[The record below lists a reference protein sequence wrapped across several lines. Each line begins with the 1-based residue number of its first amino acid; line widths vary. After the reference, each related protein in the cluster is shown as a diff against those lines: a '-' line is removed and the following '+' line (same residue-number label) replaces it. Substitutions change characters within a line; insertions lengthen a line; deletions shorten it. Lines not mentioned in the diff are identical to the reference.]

1 MFKMH
6 PLLQY
11 VCTPPDDAPGGN
23 TEAPVVVKESTTCA
37 NSLQFLNIVLLCVLL
52 QVQVGAN
59 LEFLVGTLTY
69 TESESGAT
77 PVYVIII
84 AASAAGGAVLLSLLV
99 ICCIICWY
107 TRKAREK
114 EKRFTNLLAQMEL
127 WEVEMAD
134 ECKRGEYCSPT
145 LTSSSSS

>member
-1 MFKMH
+1 M
-6 PLLQY
+6 
-11 VCTPPDDAPGGN
+11 
-23 TEAPVVVKESTTCA
+23 VKEATTCA
-37 NSLQFLNIVLLCVLL
+37 ISIQFLNIVLLCFLL
-52 QVQVGAN
+52 QVRVGAN

-114 EKRFTNLLAQMEL
+114 EKRFTNLLAQFQ
-127 WEVEMAD
+127 
-134 ECKRGEYCSPT
+134 KK
-145 LTSSSSS
+145 